1 MSTRYFGASI
11 SRREDPRLL
20 RGQARYVDDI
30 KLPGLL
36 HAAMVR
42 SLHAHARL
50 HAVHVEAAKAL
61 PGVAGVFRFEDLAAW
76 MRPIPPFGEA
86 PAPLGERIGLR
97 MYDTPR
103 YPLARDTVRYV
114 GEPVA
119 VVVARSR
126 AEAEDACELVEVDYE
141 PLPVVVDTEAA
152 VATDAP
158 RLFEELDSN
167 VVLRFT
173 HRLGDAE
180 SAIAAADVV
189 VRERFRVHRYTG
201 TPLEGRGMVVEPHA
215 VEPRLTMW
223 DATQF
228 PHVVQSALVQV
239 LGWPA
244 HRIRVVAPDVGGGF
258 GVKAIVYP
266 EEILLPL
273 VALQLRRPVKWIED
287 RREHLLSTIHSRE
300 QVHDIEI
307 AAMRDGRIVAVRDC
321 FLVDIGAYNVSSIIQ
336 PYNTVAHMLGL
347 WRIPNFTAEARV
359 VVTNKM
365 VHAPYRGAG
374 RPAAVFVM
382 DRAVDRLAH
391 ALDLDPAEL
400 RRRNVI
406 RAEDMPYDTG
416 QLYRDGQP
424 LIYDSGNFPEALD
437 KALAAIDYAG
447 FRGQQ
452 EGLRAQG
459 IYRGIGI
466 SSYIE
471 GTGVGPYEGA
481 TVSVDASGG
490 VVVATGACSQGQGH
504 ETTFAQLAAD
514 ALGVP
519 VRHVTVIN
527 ADTAAIPLGVGTLAS
542 RSAVV
547 AGNAVHEAAA
557 RVRTKLAEAAGALL
571 EAASDDIDIDA
582 GQAFVRGTPQS
593 AVSLAR
599 VVQSALPTY
608 ASPGAVD
615 ADFRATVYRQVPTVT
630 YASAVHVALVEV
642 DIETGQVE
650 LLRYVV
656 VHDCGRIINPMIVDG
671 QIHGGVAQGIG
682 GGLYEEVLYDTS
694 GQLLSASFMD
704 YLVPTSMEVPR
715 IELTHLEYPSPRNPL
730 GVKGVG
736 EGGAISPPAAIAN
749 AVEDALRPFGVCIRE
764 APLSPGRVHALIMQA
779 HATHHR
785 SS

>member
-1 MSTRYFGASI
+1 VSTRYFGASI

-20 RGQARYVDDI
+20 RGSGRYVDDI

-36 HAAMVR
+36 HAAIVR
-42 SLHAHARL
+42 STHAHARL
-50 HAVHVEAAKAL
+50 RAVRVEAARAM
-61 PGVAGVFRFEDLAAW
+61 PGVAGVFCFTDLAAW

-86 PAPLGERIGLR
+86 PAPLPARIGLR
-97 MYDTPR
+97 MHATPR
-103 YPLARDTVRYV
+103 YPLARHKVRYV

-119 VVVARSR
+119 VVVARTR
-126 AEAEDACELVEVDYE
+126 AEAEDAAERVGVEYE
-141 PLPVVVDTEAA
+141 PLPAVIDTEAA
-152 VATDAP
+152 LAPEAP

-173 HRLGDAE
+173 QRLGDA
-180 SAIAAADVV
+180 AAAMQSADVV

-201 TPLEGRGMVVEPHA
+201 TPLEGRGVVVEPHP

-228 PHVVQSALVQV
+228 PHVVQKTLVEV

-244 HRIRVVAPDVGGGF
+244 HCLRVVAPDVGGGF

-273 VALQLRRPVKWIED
+273 VAVQLRRPVKWIED
-287 RREHLLSTIHSRE
+287 RREHLLATIHARE

-307 AAMRDGRIVAVRDC
+307 AAMHDGRIVAVHDR

-347 WRIPNFTAEARV
+347 CRIPNFTAEARV

-382 DRAVDRLAH
+382 DRALDRLAH
-391 ALDLDPAEL
+391 ALALDPAEL
-400 RRRNVI
+400 RRRNFV

-416 QLYRDGQP
+416 LLYRDGQP
-424 LIYDSGNFPEALD
+424 LIYDSGNFPAALD
-437 KALAAIDYAG
+437 KALAAVDYDG
-447 FRGQQ
+447 FRRQQ
-452 EGLRAQG
+452 EVWRAQG
-459 IYRGIGI
+459 IYRGAGI

-481 TVSVDASGG
+481 TVTVDASGS

-514 ALGVP
+514 AIGVP
-519 VRHVTVIN
+519 VERVTVIN
-527 ADTAAIPLGVGTLAS
+527 ADTAAIPMGVGTLAS

-547 AGNAVHEAAA
+547 AGSAVHEASG
-557 RVRTKLAEAAGALL
+557 RVRAQLNQAAGALL
-571 EAASDDIDIDA
+571 EAAPDDIAIEA
-582 GQAFVRGTPQS
+582 GQAFVRGAPQS
-593 AVSLAR
+593 AVPLAR

-608 ASPGAVD
+608 ASPGPVE
-615 ADFRATVYRQVPTVT
+615 ADFTATVYRHVPTVT
-630 YASAVHVALVEV
+630 YASAVHVVLVEV
-642 DIETGQVE
+642 DIDTGRVT

-656 VHDCGRIINPMIVDG
+656 AHDCGRIINPMIVDG
-671 QIHGGVAQGIG
+671 QVQGGVAQGIG
-682 GGLYEEVLYDTS
+682 GGLYEELLYDAS
-694 GQLLSASFMD
+694 GQLLNGSFMD
-704 YLVPTSMEVPR
+704 YLVPTTMEIPS
-715 IELTHLEYPSPRNPL
+715 IDLIHLEYPSPRNPL
-730 GVKGVG
+730 GIKGVG

-749 AVEDALRPFGVCIRE
+749 AVEDALRPFGMCIRE
-764 APLSPGRVHALIMQA
+764 APLSPDRVRTLIEQGG
-779 HATHHR
+779 
-785 SS
+785 